1 MKPPTGGFSLQKLLI
16 HIYKYAMIVTRKGG
30 SRMKT
35 TSDELEREKKNIG
48 NYIKARLVESG
59 QTVKSVVK
67 RMNEIYKDRE
77 EHYQTTSN
85 QVNHATF
92 PYWKAV
98 RFAEAMGYE
107 MKWEKIKG

>member
-1 MKPPTGGFSLQKLLI
+1 
-16 HIYKYAMIVTRKGG
+16 
-30 SRMKT
+30 MKT
-35 TSDELEREKKNIG
+35 NSKELDEQKRTIG
-48 NYIKARLVESG
+48 NYIKARLVESE
-59 QTVKSVVK
+59 QTVKSVVHK
-67 RMNEIYKDRE
+67 MNEMFKDRE

-85 QVNHATF
+85 QVNNATF